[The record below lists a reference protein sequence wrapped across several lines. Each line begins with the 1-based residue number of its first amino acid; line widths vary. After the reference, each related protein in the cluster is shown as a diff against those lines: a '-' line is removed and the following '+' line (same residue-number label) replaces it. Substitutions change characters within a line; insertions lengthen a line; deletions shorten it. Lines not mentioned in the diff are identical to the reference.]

1 MSQQQEIVTTVDL
14 AIAGV
19 IAVGCVWLLGAMFSW
34 SWNITTYAGLGL
46 FFFLISIGQLAVIR
60 SGLRANRAT
69 MEMNQRQQQAQTGTR
84 QAPVG
89 YQQQPPEHQAPP
101 EHRAK

>member
-14 AIAGV
+14 AIAGI
-19 IAVGCVWLLGAMFSW
+19 IAGGCVWLLGAMFSW
-34 SWNITTYAGLGL
+34 SWNVTTYAGLGL

-69 MEMNQRQQQAQTGTR
+69 MEMNQRQQQAHTVTG

-89 YQQQPPEHQAPP
+89 SQQQTPEHQAPP
-101 EHRAK
+101 EHRTK